1 MALNAQVIVVGNEK
15 GGSGKTTI
23 AMHVVVSLLRMGFK
37 VGAIDLDLRQQ
48 SLARYIANRK
58 QWVEHSGIALKIPA
72 IREIAASRLDSR
84 SGAIAEEQGKF
95 AAAIEELSQ
104 ENDFLVIDCPGSDV
118 PLARYAHTF
127 ADTLITP
134 INDSLLDLDLLGRLN
149 PGTWELERS
158 GVYSDLVWELR
169 KDRITRHRASLDWI
183 VTRNRLSHLTD
194 RNKVKVNDSLDKMA
208 RILGF
213 RTATGFAERVVYR
226 YLFLWGLTLLDL
238 RETGMEIE
246 MTKSHHAALDEI
258 RVFMETL
265 WLPMVSE
272 RLDLL

>member
-1 MALNAQVIVVGNEK
+1 MPLKAQVIVVGNEK

-23 AMHVVVSLLRMGFK
+23 AMHLVVSLLRMGFK

-48 SLARYIANRK
+48 SFARYIANRRA
-58 QWVEHSGIALKIPA
+58 WIDNSGIALTLPMT
-72 IREIAASRLDSR
+72 RDIAFSLLDSR

-95 AAAIEELSQ
+95 VAIIEELSQ

-149 PGTWELERS
+149 PNTWELEQS
-158 GVYSDLVWELR
+158 GVYADLVWDLR
-169 KDRITRHRASLDWI
+169 KDRIIRHRASLDWI

-194 RNKVKVNDSLDKMA
+194 RNKVRINNSLDKMA
-208 RILGF
+208 RVLGF
-213 RTATGFAERVVYR
+213 RTAQGFSERVVYR
-226 YLFLWGLTLLDL
+226 HLFLWGLTLLDL
-238 RETGMEIE
+238 RENGMEIE
-246 MTKSHHAALDEI
+246 MTKSHNAALTEI
-258 RVFMETL
+258 RAFMENL
-265 WLPMVSE
+265 WLPMVND
-272 RLDLL
+272 RLDML